1 MSTPTR
7 ESRRS
12 QSALKA
18 LAAPAGGALTLIARA
33 KTALSEGARNWLAP
47 APGFAAP
54 STEREPQ
61 TAFSAG
67 RALLI
72 SFVLMVALPA
82 IAATVYFAFIASN
95 EYVSETRLTVRAAS
109 EEKQASG
116 PGDSASLFSKIG
128 LGGGKS
134 TVQDSYLVLN
144 YLKSRAV
151 VQDIGGNEFMESK
164 YSRPEIDWVARL
176 GHGRPT
182 EDLWKYWNSMVVPI
196 IDAQS
201 GIVTVK
207 VYAFTAQD
215 AFDISTRLVALS
227 ERLINRISE
236 RSRTAA
242 VDEGQIE
249 VDRAQR
255 ELIDARSRLQV
266 FRNQSAT
273 IDPVAQASS
282 IGDAIGKLLVDR
294 GEIENSMLTFSGTLA
309 ATSPAVRI
317 QKSRLDAIDKQIS
330 DLKKQLTSSNA
341 GDKTLSTEL
350 SNFEQL
356 KLKQEFAEKKYS
368 TAQQSLDHANLELER
383 KQLFVSLV
391 VEPGLPQYPLFPE
404 RGVDILLVFAVGF
417 VSWGILCLISASVLD
432 HFV

>member
-1 MSTPTR
+1 
-7 ESRRS
+7 
-12 QSALKA
+12 
-18 LAAPAGGALTLIARA
+18 
-33 KTALSEGARNWLAP
+33 
-47 APGFAAP
+47 
-54 STEREPQ
+54 
-61 TAFSAG
+61 
-67 RALLI
+67 
-72 SFVLMVALPA
+72 
-82 IAATVYFAFIASN
+82 
-95 EYVSETRLTVRAAS
+95 
-109 EEKQASG
+109 
-116 PGDSASLFSKIG
+116 
-128 LGGGKS
+128 
-134 TVQDSYLVLN
+134 
-144 YLKSRAV
+144 
-151 VQDIGGNEFMESK
+151 
-164 YSRPEIDWVARL
+164 
-176 GHGRPT
+176 
-182 EDLWKYWNSMVVPI
+182 MVVPI

-368 TAQQSLDHANLELER
+368 TAQQSLDHANL
-383 KQLFVSLV
+383 
-391 VEPGLPQYPLFPE
+391 
-404 RGVDILLVFAVGF
+404 
-417 VSWGILCLISASVLD
+417 
-432 HFV
+432 